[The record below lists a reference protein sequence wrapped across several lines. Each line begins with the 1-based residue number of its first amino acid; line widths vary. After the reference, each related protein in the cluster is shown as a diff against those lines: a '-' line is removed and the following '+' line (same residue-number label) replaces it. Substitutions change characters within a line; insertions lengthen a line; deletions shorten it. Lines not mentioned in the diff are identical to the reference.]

1 MALHGFA
8 GRPAG
13 GNHQACTSFRIL
25 SLDQLFPS
33 PCIAHG
39 PARQIALSVLY
50 ACWRHVFC
58 TAVLRRGDAGAAHN
72 SWRFVG
78 HAWKS
83 VPCGK
88 NTDNLEPSDE
98 STNRRSGNPAGRRY
112 PRALHAHLD
121 RRNCI
126 ARDRDANR
134 CRANQHSVERRSFR
148 CTLFRTVLG
157 QCPVRRARRHEDLY
171 SCSLVWNSQGGLT
184 LLTPTDQHSYRPGV
198 LAHRRSTH
206 AASHGS
212 RRTCNRYS
220 QRFTHDG
227 RNHVFRV

>member
-1 MALHGFA
+1 MDS
-8 GRPAG
+8 RVDPPG
-13 GNHQACTSFRIL
+13 GNHQACASFRTL
-25 SLDQLFPS
+25 SLDRSFPS
-33 PCIAHG
+33 PRIRHG

-157 QCPVRRARRHEDLY
+157 QCTVRRARRLKDLY
-171 SCSLVWNSQGGLT
+171 PRSLVRDSQGGLS
-184 LLTPTDQHSYRPGV
+184 LLSPTNQHSYGPGV
-198 LAHRRSTH
+198 VTHLRSAPVAAHGT
-206 AASHGS
+206 
-212 RRTCNRYS
+212 RRTCNRYCPRLS
-220 QRFTHDG
+220 
-227 RNHVFRV
+227 RNGWDHVFRV